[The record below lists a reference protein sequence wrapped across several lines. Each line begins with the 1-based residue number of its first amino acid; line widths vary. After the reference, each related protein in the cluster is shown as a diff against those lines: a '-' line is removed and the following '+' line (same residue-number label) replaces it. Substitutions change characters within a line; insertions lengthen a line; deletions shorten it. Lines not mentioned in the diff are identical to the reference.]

1 MQEADSEW
9 ILGVVITLELIM
21 QLCLKYSYS
30 VALIVELW
38 LSISVVSDLKKKDDI
53 PSLFQSV

>member
-1 MQEADSEW
+1 MSRQRRWAAVLQEADSEW

-38 LSISVVSDLKKKDDI
+38 LSISVVSD
-53 PSLFQSV
+53 